1 MGRGDDPV
9 CSACPGHLRHG
20 SSGLYAVG
28 AVVYTGK
35 DMAVYIR
42 RTNPPYSA
50 FGCRYVC
57 FGVEAPYKFALYHNL
72 PFPATRRTA
81 YSAAI
86 RHYYNCIFPVLSMEN
101 CTKTE
106 VFGIFYIVRVI
117 FQFYLDFCGSVV
129 YCVRKIPGQA
139 KLPVFP

>member
-42 RTNPPYSA
+42 RTNPSLQR
-50 FGCRYVC
+50 FR
-57 FGVEAPYKFALYHNL
+57 
-72 PFPATRRTA
+72 
-81 YSAAI
+81 
-86 RHYYNCIFPVLSMEN
+86 
-101 CTKTE
+101 
-106 VFGIFYIVRVI
+106 
-117 FQFYLDFCGSVV
+117 
-129 YCVRKIPGQA
+129 
-139 KLPVFP
+139 LPVCLFWRRSTIQICIIS

>member
-1 MGRGDDPV
+1 GRQKWGVAMIRSVPHV
-9 CSACPGHLRHG
+9 QTICAIARAVSMPSAPSSTPGRIWQ
-20 SSGLYAVG
+20 SIS
-28 AVVYTGK
+28 VVP
-35 DMAVYIR
+35 I
-42 RTNPPYSA
+42 PPYSA

-72 PFPATRRTA
+72 PFPAKRRTA

-117 FQFYLDFCGSVV
+117 FQFYLDFF
-129 YCVRKIPGQA
+129 A
-139 KLPVFP
+139 DL